1 MRKLGMR
8 HLIGTLAI
16 AVLAACGGAADDK
29 AGNAFLNGSART
41 EAAPTG
47 EQYVALFAGA
57 GLYVM
62 EAAEMALEKSDSA
75 EVRGLAQMILSD
87 HQRLSS
93 DLAAAAGREVVPPH
107 VPSPVLDADQQAGMN
122 RLSDAT
128 GAAFDRVWLEQQVQ
142 AHERALD
149 TAIAYSRNG
158 DAPALRRHAAST
170 IAPMQAHL
178 VRARRLEAEA
188 RARR

>member
-47 EQYVALFAGA
+47 AQYVALFAGA
-57 GLYVM
+57 GIYVM

-87 HQRLSS
+87 HQRLSNE
-93 DLAAAAGREVVPPH
+93 LAAAGLEVDPPH
-107 VPSPVLDADQQAGMN
+107 LPSPVLDAEQQAGMN
-122 RLSDAT
+122 RLSEAS
-128 GAAFDRVWLEQQVQ
+128 GAAFDRAWLEQQVR

-149 TAIAYSRNG
+149 TAIAYSRSG

-170 IAPMQAHL
+170 IAPMQTHL
-178 VRARRLEAEA
+178 TRARRLEAEA